1 VTAEAGPGPAAQRAH
16 DLRRDRRTAV
26 LVALAALLV
35 YNLNGRV
42 IASSDTRATRFV
54 PFALLE
60 AGTLRLDPV
69 LDVAR
74 TSRHAYW
81 ALPARDGGWASLFPV
96 VAPLLV
102 TPLYVPAAILLAR
115 RGWPREGLAAAGSF
129 MEKLAASCIAALAA
143 GLMYLL
149 LRRRMRPARALGL
162 TAAFAL
168 GTETWMIGSQALW
181 QHGTEELLLIVALLA
196 LTGPL
201 SAARLA
207 LGGAACGL
215 AIAGRPIDALL
226 VAPFAL
232 LAPAWAGR
240 RAAWFFLGA
249 AVPLALVL
257 AYNLDTFGLVG
268 GGYQLFVMKGRRY
281 FEQPM
286 ARGLVEM
293 LFSPDKGLFFYT
305 PFLFFLPVYLRRVL
319 AGTAAGAGTG
329 LPGAASELPG
339 ISAER
344 PRIAAD
350 PTGVAADRP
359 GTATGLA
366 AAGTDLRGAVAVS
379 AGTSSPGAAAAAAG
393 SGRLAAARRFLADR
407 ERALTAALLA
417 GILAQLVVYSRSD
430 WRGGTCYG
438 PRYLA
443 DLLPLAIWMLAPVV
457 ESLAALPLALFRWA
471 VVFSVA
477 VQAVGAF
484 CYPRGASD
492 LRIETEH
499 SRLPAYL
506 IEAPAGIVTP
516 GWVEW
521 LRGR

>member
-1 VTAEAGPGPAAQRAH
+1 VTSEARSGQEAERPGPICRR
-16 DLRRDRRTAV
+16 DLRTAL

-54 PFALLE
+54 PFALLR

-74 TSRHAYW
+74 TSRTAYW
-81 ALPARDGGWASLFPV
+81 ALPARNGGYASLFPV

-115 RGWPREGLAAAGSF
+115 QGWPREGLAAAASF
-129 MEKLAASCIAALAA
+129 MEKLAASCIAAAAA

-249 AVPLALVL
+249 AAPLALVL
-257 AYNLDTFGLVG
+257 AYDLDTFGLAG

-293 LFSPDKGLFFYT
+293 LFSPDKGLFFYS
-305 PFLFFLPVYLRRVL
+305 PFLLFLPVYLRRAL
-319 AGTAAGAGTG
+319 AGTPAGPGAG
-329 LPGAASELPG
+329 PQ
-339 ISAER
+339 
-344 PRIAAD
+344 
-350 PTGVAADRP
+350 
-359 GTATGLA
+359 
-366 AAGTDLRGAVAVS
+366 
-379 AGTSSPGAAAAAAG
+379 GAAAEPPGASVGTAGASSPAAPPAVAR
-393 SGRLAAARRFLADR
+393 SGRLAAIRRFLAGRD
-407 ERALTAALLA
+407 RALTAALLA
-417 GILAQLVVYSRSD
+417 GILAQLAVYSRSD

-443 DLLPLAIWMLAPVV
+443 DLLPLAVWMLAPVV
-457 ESLAALPLALFRWA
+457 EALAALPLALFRWA

-492 LRIETEH
+492 LRIEAEH

>member
-1 VTAEAGPGPAAQRAH
+1 VTSEVGPGQEARPPDPLR
-16 DLRRDRRTAV
+16 RRDRRTAV

-69 LDVAR
+69 LEVAR

-81 ALPARDGGWASLFPV
+81 ALPARGGGYASLFPV

-115 RGWPREGLAAAGSF
+115 QGWPREGLATAAAF

-181 QHGTEELLLIVALLA
+181 QHGTEELLLTVALLA

-232 LAPAWAGR
+232 FAPAWAGR

-249 AVPLALVL
+249 AVPLALAL

-268 GGYQLFVMKGRRY
+268 GGYQLFVMQGRRY

-293 LFSPDKGLFFYT
+293 LFSPDKGLFFYS
-305 PFLFFLPVYLRRVL
+305 PFLLFLPVYLRRAL
-319 AGTAAGAGTG
+319 AGTPTA
-329 LPGAASELPG
+329 PGASPPDPLP
-339 ISAER
+339 
-344 PRIAAD
+344 
-350 PTGVAADRP
+350 
-359 GTATGLA
+359 
-366 AAGTDLRGAVAVS
+366 
-379 AGTSSPGAAAAAAG
+379 
-393 SGRLAAARRFLADR
+393 GRLAPIRRFLADR
-407 ERALTAALLA
+407 DRALTAALLA
-417 GILAQLVVYSRSD
+417 GIVAQLVVYSRSD

-443 DLLPLAIWMLAPVV
+443 DLLPLATWMLAPVV

-492 LRIETEH
+492 LRIEAEH

>member
-1 VTAEAGPGPAAQRAH
+1 MTADARPGPAAPRAPIR
-16 DLRRDRRTAV
+16 RRDRRTAV

-74 TSRHAYW
+74 TSRRAYW
-81 ALPARDGGWASLFPV
+81 ALPARGGGYASLFPV

-102 TPLYVPAAILLAR
+102 TPLYVPAAIVLAR
-115 RGWPREGLAAAGSF
+115 QGWPREGLAAAASF
-129 MEKLAASCIAALAA
+129 MEKLAASCVAALAA

-149 LRRRMRPARALGL
+149 LRRRMRPLRALGL

-249 AVPLALVL
+249 AVPLALML

-286 ARGLVEM
+286 ARGLLEM

-305 PFLFFLPVYLRRVL
+305 PFLLFLPVYLRRAL
-319 AGTAAGAGTG
+319 AGTTAGPAAACPD
-329 LPGAASELPG
+329 LP
-339 ISAER
+339 
-344 PRIAAD
+344 D
-350 PTGVAADRP
+350 
-359 GTATGLA
+359 A
-366 AAGTDLRGAVAVS
+366 AAGS
-379 AGTSSPGAAAAAAG
+379 AGTASPAAPSAGAAAG
-393 SGRLAAARRFLADR
+393 SGRLPAIRRFLADR
-407 ERALTAALLA
+407 DRALTAALLA
-417 GILAQLVVYSRSD
+417 GIVAQLVVYSRSD

-443 DLLPLAIWMLAPVV
+443 DLLPLATWMLAPVV

-492 LRIETEH
+492 LRIEAEH

-516 GWVEW
+516 GWVEA

>member
-1 VTAEAGPGPAAQRAH
+1 M
-16 DLRRDRRTAV
+16 
-26 LVALAALLV
+26 ALAALLV

-54 PFALLE
+54 PFALLRS
-60 AGTLRLDPV
+60 GTLRLDPV

-74 TSRHAYW
+74 TSRRAYW
-81 ALPARDGGWASLFPV
+81 ALPARGGGYASLFPV

-115 RGWPREGLAAAGSF
+115 QGWPREGLAAAASF
-129 MEKLAASCIAALAA
+129 MEKLAASCVAALAA

-149 LRRRMRPARALGL
+149 LRRRMRPTRALGL

-232 LAPAWAGR
+232 LVPAWAGR

-257 AYNLDTFGLVG
+257 AYNLDTFGMVG

-286 ARGLVEM
+286 ARGLLEM

-305 PFLFFLPVYLRRVL
+305 PFLLFLPVYLRRAL
-319 AGTAAGAGTG
+319 AGTTAGPEMG
-329 LPGAASELPG
+329 LPGATTELPG
-339 ISAER
+339 SATDR
-344 PRIAAD
+344 PRAAADSIGIAAE
-350 PTGVAADRP
+350 RP
-359 GTATGLA
+359 GTATGPA
-366 AAGTDLRGAVAVS
+366 AAGTDLLGVAAGS
-379 AGTSSPGAAAAAAG
+379 AGTSSPAATAASAC
-393 SGRLAAARRFLADR
+393 SGRLAATRRSRRFLADR
-407 ERALTAALLA
+407 DRALTAALLA
-417 GILAQLVVYSRSD
+417 GIVAQLVVYSRSD

-443 DLLPLAIWMLAPVV
+443 DLLPLATWMLAPVV

-492 LRIETEH
+492 LRIEAEH
-499 SRLPAYL
+499 SHLPAYL

>member
-1 VTAEAGPGPAAQRAH
+1 MNGEAGPEQTGQRT
-16 DLRRDRRTAV
+16 DVRRRDRRTAI
-26 LVALAALLV
+26 LVALAALVV

-54 PFALLE
+54 PFALLKG
-60 AGTLRLDPV
+60 GTLLLDPV
-69 LDVAR
+69 LDVVR
-74 TSRHAYW
+74 TSRRAYW
-81 ALPARDGGWASLFPV
+81 VLPARHGGHASLFPV

-102 TPLYVPAAILLAR
+102 TPLYLPAAVQLAR
-115 RGWPREGLAAAGSF
+115 QGWPSAGLAAAGAF
-129 MEKLAASCIAALAA
+129 MEKFAASCIAALSA
-143 GLMYLL
+143 GAMFLL

-201 SAARLA
+201 TAAPLA

-249 AVPLALVL
+249 AVPLALTA
-257 AYNLDTFGLVG
+257 AYNLKTFGLLG
-268 GGYQLFVMKGRRY
+268 GGYELFVKAGRRY
-281 FEQPM
+281 FEEQPM

-293 LFSPDKGLFFYT
+293 LLSPDKGLFFYT
-305 PFLFFLPVYLRRVL
+305 PFLLFLPVYLRRTLARTEVL
-319 AGTAAGAGTG
+319 PAAATN
-329 LPGAASELPG
+329 LPGGADRSGIAAS
-339 ISAER
+339 SS
-344 PRIAAD
+344 D
-350 PTGVAADRP
+350 VAGP
-359 GTATGLA
+359 GTAPSASGLE
-366 AAGTDLRGAVAVS
+366 
-379 AGTSSPGAAAAAAG
+379 
-393 SGRLAAARRFLADR
+393 RLAAIPRFLADR
-407 ERALTAALLA
+407 DRALTAFLLA
-417 GILAQLVVYSRSD
+417 GIATQLLVYSRSD

-443 DLLPLAIWMLAPVV
+443 DFLPLLVWMLAPVV
-457 ESLAALPLALFRWA
+457 ETLSARPLAIFRLA
-471 VVFSVA
+471 VLFSVA

-484 CYPRGASD
+484 CYPLGASD
-492 LRIETEH
+492 LRIEAEH

-506 IEAPAGIVTP
+506 IEASAGVVTP
-516 GWVEW
+516 GWVEY

>member
-1 VTAEAGPGPAAQRAH
+1 VNAEARTGQEVQPPGPIR
-16 DLRRDRRTAV
+16 RRDRRTAV

-69 LDVAR
+69 FEVAR
-74 TSRHAYW
+74 TSRHPYW
-81 ALPARDGGWASLFPV
+81 ALPARGGGYASLFPV

-115 RGWPREGLAAAGSF
+115 QGWPREGLAAAASF
-129 MEKLAASCIAALAA
+129 MEKLAASCVAALAA

-249 AVPLALVL
+249 AVPLALAL

-305 PFLFFLPVYLRRVL
+305 PFLLFLPVYLRRAL
-319 AGTAAGAGTG
+319 AGSTAAGTGTG
-329 LPGAASELPG
+329 LPGAAAELPG
-339 ISAER
+339 AAAEL
-344 PRIAAD
+344 
-350 PTGVAADRP
+350 P
-359 GTATGLA
+359 GA
-366 AAGTDLRGAVAVS
+366 AAGSAAS
-379 AGTSSPGAAAAAAG
+379 AGTSSPAVSPAASPAAPAAVAG
-393 SGRLAAARRFLADR
+393 SGRLAAIRRILADR
-407 ERALTAALLA
+407 DRALTAALLA
-417 GILAQLVVYSRSD
+417 GIVAQLLVYSRSD

-443 DLLPLAIWMLAPVV
+443 DLLPLATWMLAPVV
-457 ESLAALPLALFRWA
+457 EALAALPLALFRWA

-477 VQAVGAF
+477 VQTVGAF

-492 LRIETEH
+492 LRIEAEH

-521 LRGR
+521 LRGH

>member
-1 VTAEAGPGPAAQRAH
+1 MTSEAGPRQEAQPPGPIR
-16 DLRRDRRTAV
+16 RRDRRTAV

-60 AGTLRLDPV
+60 AGTLRLDPM

-74 TSRHAYW
+74 TSRHVYW
-81 ALPARDGGWASLFPV
+81 ALPARGGGYASLFPV

-115 RGWPREGLAAAGSF
+115 QGWPREGLAAASSF
-129 MEKLAASCIAALAA
+129 MEKLAASCVAAVAA

-149 LRRRMRPARALGL
+149 LRRRMRPPRALGL
-162 TAAFAL
+162 TVAFAL

-305 PFLFFLPVYLRRVL
+305 PFLLFLPVYLRRAL
-319 AGTAAGAGTG
+319 AGNTAGPEASPPGTMPGTAEEPPGTDAERPRTAADRTDIAAERPGPGLG
-329 LPGAASELPG
+329 LPGASSG
-339 ISAER
+339 GAEW
-344 PRIAAD
+344 
-350 PTGVAADRP
+350 
-359 GTATGLA
+359 
-366 AAGTDLRGAVAVS
+366 
-379 AGTSSPGAAAAAAG
+379 
-393 SGRLAAARRFLADR
+393 LAAARSDR
-407 ERALTAALLA
+407 TLTAFLLA
-417 GILAQLVVYSRSD
+417 GIIAQLVVYSRSD

-443 DLLPLAIWMLAPVV
+443 DLLPLATWMLAPVV
-457 ESLAALPLALFRWA
+457 ESLAALPLVLFRWA
-471 VVFSVA
+471 VVFSIA

-492 LRIETEH
+492 LRIEAEH

-521 LRGR
+521 LGGR

>member
-1 VTAEAGPGPAAQRAH
+1 MPRYRERVRDGRP
-16 DLRRDRRTAV
+16 RDRRTAV
-26 LVALAALLV
+26 LVGLAALLV

-69 LDVAR
+69 LDVVQ
-74 TSRHAYW
+74 TSRRAYW
-81 ALPARDGGWASLFPV
+81 VLPARDGGHASLFPV

-115 RGWPREGLAAAGSF
+115 QGWPREGLAAAGAF
-129 MEKLAASCIAALAA
+129 MEKLAASCVAALAA
-143 GLMYLL
+143 ALMYLL

-181 QHGTEELLLIVALLA
+181 QHGTEEVLLIVALLA

-201 SAARLA
+201 TAARLA

-232 LAPAWAGR
+232 LVPAWAGR
-240 RAAWFFLGA
+240 RSAWFFLGA
-249 AVPLALVL
+249 AVPLALAL

-268 GGYQLFVMKGRRY
+268 GGYQLFVLKGRRY

-286 ARGLVEM
+286 ARGLLEM

-305 PFLFFLPVYLRRVL
+305 PFLLFLPIYLRRAL
-319 AGTAAGAGTG
+319 GGTAVGAGAGKDRQ
-329 LPGAASELPG
+329 GAAAEVT
-339 ISAER
+339 SA
-344 PRIAAD
+344 
-350 PTGVAADRP
+350 
-359 GTATGLA
+359 TAEA
-366 AAGTDLRGAVAVS
+366 
-379 AGTSSPGAAAAAAG
+379 PGAAAGSSGTSDAAAAAPTYG
-393 SGRLAAARRFLADR
+393 SGRLAAAGRSGP
-407 ERALTAALLA
+407 LTAFLLA
-417 GILAQLVVYSRSD
+417 GILAQLLVYSSSD

-443 DLLPLAIWMLAPVV
+443 DLLPLAVWMLGPVV

-492 LRIETEH
+492 LRIEAEH

>member
-1 VTAEAGPGPAAQRAH
+1 VG
-16 DLRRDRRTAV
+16 
-26 LVALAALLV
+26 LAALLV

-42 IASSDTRATRFV
+42 IASSDTRGTRFV

-74 TSRHAYW
+74 TSRRAYW
-81 ALPARDGGWASLFPV
+81 VQPARDGGHASLFPI
-96 VAPLLV
+96 VAPVLV
-102 TPLYVPAAILLAR
+102 TPLYVPAAIYLAR
-115 RGWPREGLAAAGSF
+115 QGWPREGLDAAGAF
-129 MEKLAASCIAALAA
+129 MEKLAASCVAALSA

-168 GTETWMIGSQALW
+168 GTESWMIGSQALW

-201 SAARLA
+201 TAARLA

-305 PFLFFLPVYLRRVL
+305 PFLLFLPVYLRRAL
-319 AGTAAGAGTG
+319 AGTGAGTG
-329 LPGAASELPG
+329 AEVPGTGPAAGGADLPGA
-339 ISAER
+339 
-344 PRIAAD
+344 
-350 PTGVAADRP
+350 T
-359 GTATGLA
+359 
-366 AAGTDLRGAVAVS
+366 
-379 AGTSSPGAAAAAAG
+379 AAG
-393 SGRLAAARRFLADR
+393 SSRLAATRRLLADR
-407 ERALTAALLA
+407 DRALTACLLA
-417 GILAQLVVYSRSD
+417 GILAQLVVYSSSD

-438 PRYLA
+438 PRYLT
-443 DLLPLAIWMLAPVV
+443 DLLPLAVWMLAPVV
-457 ESLAALPLALFRWA
+457 EALAGLPLALFRWA
-471 VVFSVA
+471 VLFSVA

-492 LRIETEH
+492 LRIEAEH

-506 IEAPAGIVTP
+506 IEAPAGVVTP
-516 GWVEW
+516 GWVEA
-521 LRGR
+521 LHGH

>member
-1 VTAEAGPGPAAQRAH
+1 M
-16 DLRRDRRTAV
+16 LRYRERVRDGRPRDRRTAV
-26 LVALAALLV
+26 LVGVAALLV

-69 LDVAR
+69 LDVVQ
-74 TSRHAYW
+74 TSRRAYW
-81 ALPARDGGWASLFPV
+81 VLPARDGGHASLFPV

-115 RGWPREGLAAAGSF
+115 QGWPREGLAAAGAF
-129 MEKLAASCIAALAA
+129 MEKLAASCVAALAA
-143 GLMYLL
+143 ALMYLL
-149 LRRRMRPARALGL
+149 LRRRMRPSRALGL
-162 TAAFAL
+162 TVAFAL

-201 SAARLA
+201 TAARLA

-232 LAPAWAGR
+232 LVPAWAGR
-240 RAAWFFLGA
+240 RSTWFFLGA

-286 ARGLVEM
+286 ARGLLEM

-305 PFLFFLPVYLRRVL
+305 PFLLFLPIYLRRAL
-319 AGTAAGAGTG
+319 GGGAG
-329 LPGAASELPG
+329 
-339 ISAER
+339 
-344 PRIAAD
+344 
-350 PTGVAADRP
+350 ADRP
-359 GTATGLA
+359 GVAAEVPSATAE
-366 AAGTDLRGAVAVS
+366 V
-379 AGTSSPGAAAAAAG
+379 PGAAVGSSGTPNAGAAAPTYG
-393 SGRLAAARRFLADR
+393 SGRLAAAGRSAAPDPSGR
-407 ERALTAALLA
+407 LTAFLLA
-417 GILAQLVVYSRSD
+417 GILAQLLVYSSSD

-443 DLLPLAIWMLAPVV
+443 DLLPLAVWMLGPVV

-492 LRIETEH
+492 LRIEAEH

>member
-1 VTAEAGPGPAAQRAH
+1 M
-16 DLRRDRRTAV
+16 LRYRERVRDGRPRDRRTAV
-26 LVALAALLV
+26 LVGLAALLV

-69 LDVAR
+69 LDVVQ
-74 TSRHAYW
+74 TSRRAYW
-81 ALPARDGGWASLFPV
+81 VLPARDGGHASLFPV

-115 RGWPREGLAAAGSF
+115 QGWPREGLAAAGAF
-129 MEKLAASCIAALAA
+129 MEKLAASCVAALAA
-143 GLMYLL
+143 ALMYLL
-149 LRRRMRPARALGL
+149 LRRRMRPSRALGL
-162 TAAFAL
+162 TVAFAL

-201 SAARLA
+201 TAARLA

-257 AYNLDTFGLVG
+257 DYNLDTFGLVG

-286 ARGLVEM
+286 ARGLLEM

-305 PFLFFLPVYLRRVL
+305 PFLLFLPIYMRRAL
-319 AGTAAGAGTG
+319 AGTAVGAGAGKDRQ
-329 LPGAASELPG
+329 GAAAEVAGTATELGVTGVDRPGLAAELPG
-339 ISAER
+339 T
-344 PRIAAD
+344 D
-350 PTGVAADRP
+350 PGVAKGAAEVP
-359 GTATGLA
+359 A
-366 AAGTDLRGAVAVS
+366 AAVGS
-379 AGTSSPGAAAAAAG
+379 SGTSNAGAAAPSYGSDRLAAPDP
-393 SGRLAAARRFLADR
+393 SGRL
-407 ERALTAALLA
+407 TAYLLA
-417 GILAQLVVYSRSD
+417 GILAQLLVYSSSD

-443 DLLPLAIWMLAPVV
+443 DLLPLAVWMLGPVV

-471 VVFSVA
+471 VVFSIA

-492 LRIETEH
+492 LRIEAEH

>member
-1 VTAEAGPGPAAQRAH
+1 VTSEAARCQEGQPPGPLR
-16 DLRRDRRTAV
+16 RRDRRTAV

-69 LDVAR
+69 LEVAR

-81 ALPARDGGWASLFPV
+81 ALPARGGGYASLFPV

-102 TPLYVPAAILLAR
+102 TPLYVPAAILLGR
-115 RGWPREGLAAAGSF
+115 QGWPREGLAAAAAF
-129 MEKLAASCIAALAA
+129 MEKLAASCVAALAA

-268 GGYQLFVMKGRRY
+268 GGYQLFVMQGRRY

-293 LFSPDKGLFFYT
+293 LFSPDKGLFFYS
-305 PFLFFLPVYLRRVL
+305 PFLLFLPVYLRRAL
-319 AGTAAGAGTG
+319 AGTPTAPGASPPDP
-329 LPGAASELPG
+329 LPGRFAS
-339 ISAER
+339 I
-344 PRIAAD
+344 
-350 PTGVAADRP
+350 
-359 GTATGLA
+359 
-366 AAGTDLRGAVAVS
+366 
-379 AGTSSPGAAAAAAG
+379 
-393 SGRLAAARRFLADR
+393 RRFLADR
-407 ERALTAALLA
+407 DRALTAALLA
-417 GILAQLVVYSRSD
+417 GIVAQLVVYSRSD

-443 DLLPLAIWMLAPVV
+443 DLLPLATWMLAPVV

-492 LRIETEH
+492 LRIEAEH

>member
-1 VTAEAGPGPAAQRAH
+1 MTAEADPRPAAQPPGPG
-16 DLRRDRRTAV
+16 RRREVRTAI

-54 PFALLE
+54 PFALLR

-74 TSRHAYW
+74 TSRRTYW
-81 ALPARDGGWASLFPV
+81 ALPARGGGYASLFPV

-115 RGWPREGLAAAGSF
+115 QGWPREGLAAAAAF
-129 MEKLAASCIAALAA
+129 MEKLAASCIAAVAA

-149 LRRRMRPARALGL
+149 LRRRMRPPRALAL

-268 GGYQLFVMKGRRY
+268 GGYQLFVLKGRRY

-305 PFLFFLPVYLRRVL
+305 PFLLFLPVYLRRAL
-319 AGTAAGAGTG
+319 AGSTAGPGTG
-329 LPGAASELPG
+329 LPGAAAELPG
-339 ISAER
+339 
-344 PRIAAD
+344 
-350 PTGVAADRP
+350 T
-359 GTATGLA
+359 
-366 AAGTDLRGAVAVS
+366 S
-379 AGTSSPGAAAAAAG
+379 AGTSSPAASAAAPAAVAG
-393 SGRLAAARRFLADR
+393 SGRLASIRRFLADR
-407 ERALTAALLA
+407 DRALTAALLA
-417 GILAQLVVYSRSD
+417 GIVAQLFVYSRSD

-443 DLLPLAIWMLAPVV
+443 DLLPLATWMLAPVV

-477 VQAVGAF
+477 VQGVGAF

-492 LRIETEH
+492 LRIEAEH

>member
-1 VTAEAGPGPAAQRAH
+1 MCRR
-16 DLRRDRRTAV
+16 DLRTAL

-54 PFALLE
+54 PFALLR

-74 TSRHAYW
+74 TSRTAYW
-81 ALPARDGGWASLFPV
+81 ALPARHGGYASLFPV

-115 RGWPREGLAAAGSF
+115 QGWPREGLAAAASF
-129 MEKLAASCIAALAA
+129 MEKLAASCIAAAAA

-249 AVPLALVL
+249 AAPLALVL
-257 AYNLDTFGLVG
+257 AYNLDTFGLAG

-293 LFSPDKGLFFYT
+293 LFSPDKGLFFYS
-305 PFLFFLPVYLRRVL
+305 PFLLFLPIYLRRAL
-319 AGTAAGAGTG
+319 AGTPAGPAAGPQRAAAEP
-329 LPGAASELPG
+329 LGAS
-339 ISAER
+339 
-344 PRIAAD
+344 
-350 PTGVAADRP
+350 V
-359 GTATGLA
+359 GTAGASSPA
-366 AAGTDLRGAVAVS
+366 APPAVAR
-379 AGTSSPGAAAAAAG
+379 
-393 SGRLAAARRFLADR
+393 SGRLAAIRRFLAGRD
-407 ERALTAALLA
+407 RALTAALLA
-417 GILAQLVVYSRSD
+417 GILAQLAVYSRSD

-443 DLLPLAIWMLAPVV
+443 DLLPLAVWMLAPVV
-457 ESLAALPLALFRWA
+457 EALAALPLALFRWA

-492 LRIETEH
+492 LRIEAEH

>member
-1 VTAEAGPGPAAQRAH
+1 MTSEARSGQEAERPGPICRR
-16 DLRRDRRTAV
+16 DLRTAL

-54 PFALLE
+54 PFALLR

-74 TSRHAYW
+74 TSRTAYW
-81 ALPARDGGWASLFPV
+81 ALPARNGGYASLFPV

-115 RGWPREGLAAAGSF
+115 QGWPREGLAAAASF
-129 MEKLAASCIAALAA
+129 MEKLAASCVATLSA

-181 QHGTEELLLIVALLA
+181 QHGTEELLLVVALLA

-249 AVPLALVL
+249 AAPLALVL
-257 AYNLDTFGLVG
+257 AYDLDTFGLAG

-293 LFSPDKGLFFYT
+293 LFSPDKGLFFYS
-305 PFLFFLPVYLRRVL
+305 PFLLFLPVYLRRAL
-319 AGTAAGAGTG
+319 AGTPAGPGAG
-329 LPGAASELPG
+329 PQ
-339 ISAER
+339 
-344 PRIAAD
+344 
-350 PTGVAADRP
+350 
-359 GTATGLA
+359 
-366 AAGTDLRGAVAVS
+366 
-379 AGTSSPGAAAAAAG
+379 GAAAEPPGASVGTAGASSPAAPPAVAR
-393 SGRLAAARRFLADR
+393 SGRLAAIRRFLAGRD
-407 ERALTAALLA
+407 RALTAALLA
-417 GILAQLVVYSRSD
+417 GILAQLAVYSRSD

-443 DLLPLAIWMLAPVV
+443 DLLPLAVWMLAPVV
-457 ESLAALPLALFRWA
+457 EALAALPLALFRWA

-492 LRIETEH
+492 LRIEAEH

>member
-1 VTAEAGPGPAAQRAH
+1 VTSEARSGQEAERPRSMCRR
-16 DLRRDRRTAV
+16 DLRTAL

-54 PFALLE
+54 PFALLR

-74 TSRHAYW
+74 TSRTAYW
-81 ALPARDGGWASLFPV
+81 ALPARNGGYASLFPV

-115 RGWPREGLAAAGSF
+115 QGWPREGLAAAASF
-129 MEKLAASCIAALAA
+129 MEKLAASCIAAAAA

-249 AVPLALVL
+249 AAPLALVL
-257 AYNLDTFGLVG
+257 AYDLDTFGLAG

-293 LFSPDKGLFFYT
+293 LFSPDKGLFFYS
-305 PFLFFLPVYLRRVL
+305 PFLLFLPVYLRRAL
-319 AGTAAGAGTG
+319 AGTPAGPGAG
-329 LPGAASELPG
+329 PQ
-339 ISAER
+339 
-344 PRIAAD
+344 
-350 PTGVAADRP
+350 
-359 GTATGLA
+359 
-366 AAGTDLRGAVAVS
+366 
-379 AGTSSPGAAAAAAG
+379 GAAAEPPGASVGTAGASSPAAPPAVAR
-393 SGRLAAARRFLADR
+393 SGRLAAIRRFLAGRD
-407 ERALTAALLA
+407 RALTAALLA
-417 GILAQLVVYSRSD
+417 GILAQLAVYSRSD

-443 DLLPLAIWMLAPVV
+443 DLLPLAVWMLAPVV
-457 ESLAALPLALFRWA
+457 EALAALPLALFRWA

-492 LRIETEH
+492 LRIEAEH

>member
-1 VTAEAGPGPAAQRAH
+1 VNGEAAPEQAAQRARAR
-16 DLRRDRRTAV
+16 RRDRRTAI

-54 PFALLE
+54 PFALLKG
-60 AGTLRLDPV
+60 GTLLLDPV
-69 LDVAR
+69 LDVVR
-74 TSRHAYW
+74 TSRRAYW
-81 ALPARDGGWASLFPV
+81 VLPARNGGHASLFPV

-102 TPLYVPAAILLAR
+102 TPLYLPAAIQLAR
-115 RGWPREGLAAAGSF
+115 QGWPSAGLDAAGAF
-129 MEKLAASCIAALAA
+129 MEKLAASCIAAAAA
-143 GLMYLL
+143 GLMFLL

-181 QHGTEELLLIVALLA
+181 QHGTEELLLIVALLT

-201 SAARLA
+201 TAARLA

-226 VAPFAL
+226 VAPFAVV
-232 LAPAWAGR
+232 APAWAGR
-240 RAAWFFLGA
+240 RSAWFFLGA
-249 AVPLALVL
+249 SAPLALTA
-257 AYNLDTFGLVG
+257 AYNLETFGLLG
-268 GGYQLFVMKGRRY
+268 GGYELFVKAGRRY
-281 FEQPM
+281 FEEQSM

-305 PFLFFLPVYLRRVL
+305 PFLLLPVYPRRAL
-319 AGTAAGAGTG
+319 ARTAALPGQG
-329 LPGAASELPG
+329 LPGIPAGAS
-339 ISAER
+339 
-344 PRIAAD
+344 
-350 PTGVAADRP
+350 
-359 GTATGLA
+359 
-366 AAGTDLRGAVAVS
+366 
-379 AGTSSPGAAAAAAG
+379 
-393 SGRLAAARRFLADR
+393 RLAAVRRFLADR
-407 ERALTAALLA
+407 DRALTVLLLA
-417 GILAQLVVYSRSD
+417 GIVAQLLVYSRSD

-443 DLLPLAIWMLAPVV
+443 DCLPLLTWMLAPVV
-457 ESLAALPLALFRWA
+457 ETLAARPLAIFRVAVLF
-471 VVFSVA
+471 SIA

-484 CYPRGASD
+484 CYPLGASD
-492 LRIETEH
+492 LRIEAEH

-516 GWVEW
+516 GWVDC

>member
-1 VTAEAGPGPAAQRAH
+1 VTAEARPGQEAQPLDPIR
-16 DLRRDRRTAV
+16 RRDRRTAA
-26 LVALAALLV
+26 LVALVALLV

-74 TSRHAYW
+74 TSRRAYW
-81 ALPARDGGWASLFPV
+81 ALPARGGGYASLFPV

-115 RGWPREGLAAAGSF
+115 QGWPREGLAAAAAF
-129 MEKLAASCIAALAA
+129 MEKLAASCVAGLAA

-249 AVPLALVL
+249 AVPLALML
-257 AYNLDTFGLVG
+257 AYNLETFGLVG

-286 ARGLVEM
+286 ARGLLEM

-305 PFLFFLPVYLRRVL
+305 PFLLFLPVYLRRAL
-319 AGTAAGAGTG
+319 AGTTAGPGAG
-329 LPGAASELPG
+329 LPGAAAQL
-339 ISAER
+339 
-344 PRIAAD
+344 
-350 PTGVAADRP
+350 P
-359 GTATGLA
+359 GTATDRPPTAADRTGIA
-366 AAGTDLRGAVAVS
+366 AAGPGPGVGL
-379 AGTSSPGAAAAAAG
+379 PGAT
-393 SGRLAAARRFLADR
+393 SGGAEWLPATQRSDR
-407 ERALTAALLA
+407 DRALTAALLA

-443 DLLPLAIWMLAPVV
+443 DLLPLATWMLAPVV
-457 ESLAALPLALFRWA
+457 ESLAALPLALFRWV

-492 LRIETEH
+492 LRIEAEH

-521 LRGR
+521 FGGS

>member
-1 VTAEAGPGPAAQRAH
+1 
-16 DLRRDRRTAV
+16 
-26 LVALAALLV
+26 VALAALLV

-54 PFALLE
+54 PFALLRS
-60 AGTLRLDPV
+60 GTLRLDPV

-74 TSRHAYW
+74 TSRRAYW
-81 ALPARDGGWASLFPV
+81 ALPARGGGYASLFPV

-115 RGWPREGLAAAGSF
+115 QGWPREGLAAAASF
-129 MEKLAASCIAALAA
+129 MEKLAASCVAALAA

-149 LRRRMRPARALGL
+149 LRRRMRPTRALGL

-232 LAPAWAGR
+232 LVPAWAGR

-286 ARGLVEM
+286 ARGLLEM

-305 PFLFFLPVYLRRVL
+305 PFLLFLPVYLRRAL
-319 AGTAAGAGTG
+319 AGTTAGPGTDP
-329 LPGAASELPG
+329 PGAAAEPPG
-339 ISAER
+339 APADR
-344 PRIAAD
+344 ARTAAD
-350 PTGVAADRP
+350 QTGTPTAP
-359 GTATGLA
+359 
-366 AAGTDLRGAVAVS
+366 
-379 AGTSSPGAAAAAAG
+379 AAAAG
-393 SGRLAAARRFLADR
+393 SGRLAAIRRFLADR
-407 ERALTAALLA
+407 DRALTAALLA
-417 GILAQLVVYSRSD
+417 GIVAQLVVYSRSD

-443 DLLPLAIWMLAPVV
+443 DLLPLATWMLAPVV

-492 LRIETEH
+492 LRIEAEH
-499 SRLPAYL
+499 SHLPAYL

>member
-1 VTAEAGPGPAAQRAH
+1 
-16 DLRRDRRTAV
+16 
-26 LVALAALLV
+26 VALAALLV

-54 PFALLE
+54 PFALLR

-74 TSRHAYW
+74 TSRRAYW
-81 ALPARDGGWASLFPV
+81 ALPARGGGYASLFPV

-102 TPLYVPAAILLAR
+102 TPLYVPSAILLAR
-115 RGWPREGLAAAGSF
+115 QGWPREGLAAASSF
-129 MEKLAASCIAALAA
+129 MEKLAASCVAALAA

-232 LAPAWAGR
+232 LVPAWAGR

-305 PFLFFLPVYLRRVL
+305 PFLLFLPVYLRRAL
-319 AGTAAGAGTG
+319 AGTTAGPAAGP
-329 LPGAASELPG
+329 PGAAPEPPG
-339 ISAER
+339 AAADR
-344 PRIAAD
+344 ARTAAD
-350 PTGVAADRP
+350 PTAVAAARP
-359 GTATGLA
+359 GTAVGPA
-366 AAGTDLRGAVAVS
+366 AAGPDLPDAAAGSAATASPAAPS
-379 AGTSSPGAAAAAAG
+379 AGTAAG
-393 SGRLAAARRFLADR
+393 SGRLAAIRRFLADR
-407 ERALTAALLA
+407 DRALTAALLA
-417 GILAQLVVYSRSD
+417 GIVAQLVVYSRSD

-443 DLLPLAIWMLAPVV
+443 DLLPLATWMLAPVV
-457 ESLAALPLALFRWA
+457 ESLAGLSLALFRWA

-492 LRIETEH
+492 LRIEAEH

>member
-1 VTAEAGPGPAAQRAH
+1 
-16 DLRRDRRTAV
+16 
-26 LVALAALLV
+26 
-35 YNLNGRV
+35 
-42 IASSDTRATRFV
+42 
-54 PFALLE
+54 
-60 AGTLRLDPV
+60 
-69 LDVAR
+69 
-74 TSRHAYW
+74 
-81 ALPARDGGWASLFPV
+81 
-96 VAPLLV
+96 
-102 TPLYVPAAILLAR
+102 
-115 RGWPREGLAAAGSF
+115 
-129 MEKLAASCIAALAA
+129 
-143 GLMYLL
+143 MYLL
-149 LRRRMRPARALGL
+149 LRRRMRPTRALGL

-207 LGGAACGL
+207 LGGAVCGL

-232 LAPAWAGR
+232 LVPAWAGR
-240 RAAWFFLGA
+240 RAAWFCLGA

-286 ARGLVEM
+286 ARGLLEM

-305 PFLFFLPVYLRRVL
+305 PFLLFLPVYLRRAL
-319 AGTAAGAGTG
+319 AGTTG
-329 LPGAASELPG
+329 GP
-339 ISAER
+339 
-344 PRIAAD
+344 
-350 PTGVAADRP
+350 
-359 GTATGLA
+359 A
-366 AAGTDLRGAVAVS
+366 AAGPDLPDAAAGSAATASPAAPS
-379 AGTSSPGAAAAAAG
+379 AGAAAG
-393 SGRLAAARRFLADR
+393 SGRLAAIRRFLADR
-407 ERALTAALLA
+407 DRALTAALLA
-417 GILAQLVVYSRSD
+417 GIVAQLVVYSRSD

-443 DLLPLAIWMLAPVV
+443 DLLPLATWMLAPVV
-457 ESLAALPLALFRWA
+457 EALAALPLALFRWA

-492 LRIETEH
+492 LRIEAEH
-499 SRLPAYL
+499 SHLPAYL

-521 LRGR
+521 LRGH

>member
-1 VTAEAGPGPAAQRAH
+1 VTAEAGPGPAAQR
-16 DLRRDRRTAV
+16 LGPTRRLDVRTAV

-54 PFALLE
+54 PFALLR

-74 TSRHAYW
+74 TSRRAYW
-81 ALPARDGGWASLFPV
+81 ALPARNGGYASLFPV

-129 MEKLAASCIAALAA
+129 MEKLAASCVAALAA

-201 SAARLA
+201 TAARLA

-226 VAPFAL
+226 VAPFAVA
-232 LAPAWAGR
+232 APAWAGR
-240 RAAWFFLGA
+240 RSAWFLLGA
-249 AVPLALVL
+249 AVPLALAA
-257 AYNLDTFGLVG
+257 AYNLETFGLPG
-268 GGYQLFVMKGRRY
+268 GGYQLFVKAGRRY
-281 FEQPM
+281 FEEQSMP
-286 ARGLVEM
+286 RGLVEM

-305 PFLFFLPVYLRRVL
+305 PFLLFLPFYPRRAL
-319 AGTAAGAGTG
+319 AGTAAGASQGPPG
-329 LPGAASELPG
+329 ALPGAADG
-339 ISAER
+339 
-344 PRIAAD
+344 
-350 PTGVAADRP
+350 
-359 GTATGLA
+359 
-366 AAGTDLRGAVAVS
+366 AGRMAVV
-379 AGTSSPGAAAAAAG
+379 
-393 SGRLAAARRFLADR
+393 RRFLAERD
-407 ERALTAALLA
+407 RALAVLLLA
-417 GILAQLVVYSRSD
+417 GIVAQLLVYSRSE
-430 WRGGTCYG
+430 WRGGACYG

-443 DLLPLAIWMLAPVV
+443 DLLPLLIWMLAPIV
-457 ESLAALPLALFRWA
+457 ETLTARPLGNFRLAVLF
-471 VVFSVA
+471 SIA

-484 CYPRGASD
+484 CYPLGASD
-492 LRIETEH
+492 LRIEAEH

-516 GWVEW
+516 GWVEC

>member
-1 VTAEAGPGPAAQRAH
+1 MTAEAHAGHEDQPPGPIR
-16 DLRRDRRTAV
+16 RRDRRTAV

-69 LDVAR
+69 LDAAR
-74 TSRHAYW
+74 TSRHVYW
-81 ALPARDGGWASLFPV
+81 ALPARGGGYASLFPV

-115 RGWPREGLAAAGSF
+115 QGWPREGLAAAAAF
-129 MEKLAASCIAALAA
+129 MEKLAASCVAALAA

-201 SAARLA
+201 SPARLA

-232 LAPAWAGR
+232 LAPVWAGR

-249 AVPLALVL
+249 AVPLALML

-268 GGYQLFVMKGRRY
+268 GGYQLFVIQGRRY

-286 ARGLVEM
+286 ARGLAEM

-305 PFLFFLPVYLRRVL
+305 PFLLFLPIYLRRAL
-319 AGTAAGAGTG
+319 AGTPTAPSASP
-329 LPGAASELPG
+329 PGALP
-339 ISAER
+339 
-344 PRIAAD
+344 
-350 PTGVAADRP
+350 
-359 GTATGLA
+359 
-366 AAGTDLRGAVAVS
+366 
-379 AGTSSPGAAAAAAG
+379 
-393 SGRLAAARRFLADR
+393 GRLAPIRRFLADR
-407 ERALTAALLA
+407 DRALTAALLA
-417 GILAQLVVYSRSD
+417 GIVAQLVVYSRSD

-443 DLLPLAIWMLAPVV
+443 DLLPLATWMLAPVV
-457 ESLAALPLALFRWA
+457 ESLAALPLALCRWA

-492 LRIETEH
+492 LRIEAEH